1 MDTGLG
7 ATNAYTVMGHGNEDP
22 RQIYKVPKGCTLIVA
37 GHSSEPTF
45 LHDILAR
52 NIQLLY
58 PENHPIILDPLKFKK
73 DIFEL
78 LGSVAIYTE
87 GEEYPNYIYSLLSY
101 FPAVEGDTRHILL
114 PSGLI
119 NVTQA
124 DKKLIYDI
132 DGALRDFS
140 PDVPVTDNSQY
151 KINGINTPLFV
162 KGAFNPA
169 AEQVIRNLKIP
180 QLFNNSIVIRPNEV
194 DKILKKLIQYIKPK
208 KIKYK
213 YYNIVNFIG
222 MLSDKIKISQK
233 QIFDM
238 VERGKVKPGVFYNFV
253 CRVTGKKLE
262 DSNLLQPV
270 SKLAPEV
277 KGRISEAAI
286 QRRRL
291 LTDVFTE
298 SKNPFKTLRNRR
310 TAFNTSMT
318 KKVLLRKR
326 IHTFFL

>member
-1 MDTGLG
+1 MV
-7 ATNAYTVMGHGNEDP
+7 AAYTVMGHGNEDP
-22 RQIYKVPKGCTLIVA
+22 RQLYKVPKGCTLIVA
-37 GHSSEPTF
+37 AHSSEPAW
-45 LHDILAR
+45 LHEALAR
-52 NIQLLY
+52 NIQVLY
-58 PENHPIILDPLKFKK
+58 PENRSIILDPLKFKK

-78 LGSVAIYTE
+78 LGSVAVYTE
-87 GEEYPNYIYSLLSY
+87 GEEYPNYIYSLLNY

-119 NVTQA
+119 NVSHV

-140 PDVPVTDNSQY
+140 PDAVVRDDSEY
-151 KINGINTPLFV
+151 KINGINTPLFI
-162 KGAFNPA
+162 KGTFNPA
-169 AEQVIRNLKIP
+169 AEQIIRSLRVP
-180 QLFNNSIVIRPNEV
+180 QLFNNSMVMRPNEV
-194 DKILKKLIQYIKPK
+194 DKILEKIIHYIKPK
-208 KIKYK
+208 KLKYK
-213 YYNIVNFIG
+213 YYNIVNFIELLAG
-222 MLSDKIKISQK
+222 KLRISQK

-238 VERGKVKPGVFYNFV
+238 VERGKLSSGVFYNFV

-262 DSNLLQPV
+262 NSNLLLPV

-291 LTDVFTE
+291 LTNVFTQ

-310 TAFNTSMT
+310 TAFDSSMT
-318 KKVLLRKR
+318 KKVLLRRK
-326 IHTFFL
+326 IHAFFL